1 VGETIASRGLWE
13 GSAGNRTPSHGIR
26 IVPLSLQV
34 AERPKLIVHCI
45 TAFTV
50 ASVAVMCSMWVL
62 HRPPV
67 TPAADPDAAHDA
79 VR

>member
-1 VGETIASRGLWE
+1 MKWLLGGRDHRLSRPVGRLRWK
-13 GSAGNRTPSHGIR
+13 PKL
-26 IVPLSLQV
+26 VPLSLQV